1 MKRIIIHWTGGSHS
15 FNASDARHYHFGIDG
30 DGKVHEGNL
39 KPEANLDCTDGN
51 YVAHTRRCNT
61 GSIGVGVC
69 GMHAARYRPFDPG
82 QYPINHRQ
90 IDALAELCAD
100 LCETYRIPVTRE
112 TVLTH
117 AEVQPT
123 LGIRQRGKWDITWL
137 PGLRE
142 PISAATAGNILRERI
157 AEKAGQPPLPHP
169 PPLKP
174 GPADTAARHRAATNP
189 EDPPKPPRTSPT
201 QSTTVQASATQIAAG
216 AGTAV
221 TAVSALNGT
230 AQIVALGL
238 AAVIVLA
245 GAWIMRERLRHWAN
259 GVR

>member
-157 AEKAGQPPLPHP
+157 AEKTGQAHP

-174 GPADTAARHRAATNP
+174 GRADTAARHRATTNP